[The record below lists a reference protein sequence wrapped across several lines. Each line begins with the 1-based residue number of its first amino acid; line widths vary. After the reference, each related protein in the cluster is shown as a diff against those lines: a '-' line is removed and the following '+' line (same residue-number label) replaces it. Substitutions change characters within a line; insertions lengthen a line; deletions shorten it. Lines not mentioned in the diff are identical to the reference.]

1 MTSQFYNRKIFSQVP
16 VAHAYNPSYS
26 GGRVQENHSLKP
38 AWANSSRDPIL
49 KNPSHKNMAGR
60 VAQGEGPELQKKKK
74 KIVAPVL
81 QKKYSKISN
90 PGHPECYFLQV
101 FD

>member
-1 MTSQFYNRKIFSQVP
+1 
-16 VAHAYNPSYS
+16 
-26 GGRVQENHSLKP
+26 
-38 AWANSSRDPIL
+38 
-49 KNPSHKNMAGR
+49 
-60 VAQGEGPELQKKKK
+60 
-74 KIVAPVL
+74 VAPVL

>member
-74 KIVAPVL
+74 KNCGPSAA
-81 QKKYSKISN
+81 KKIFKDIKSWS
-90 PGHPECYFLQV
+90 PRMLFLTSI
-101 FD
+101 